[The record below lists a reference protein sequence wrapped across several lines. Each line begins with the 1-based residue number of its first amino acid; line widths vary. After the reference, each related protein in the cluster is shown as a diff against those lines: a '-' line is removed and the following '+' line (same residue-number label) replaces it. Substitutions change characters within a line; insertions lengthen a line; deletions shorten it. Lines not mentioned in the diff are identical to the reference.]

1 MTVYF
6 NMESPLIIGDTVRFK
21 YSRLGFGKVVS
32 ITPRKRGGIPFYHIE
47 TLDGKSLVMAD
58 FEFLEKLNPE
68 DSDLVNTLNSVG
80 LL

>member
-1 MTVYF
+1 
-6 NMESPLIIGDTVRFK
+6 MESPLIIGDTVRFK
-21 YSRLGFGKVVS
+21 GSGLGLGKVVS
-32 ITPRKRGGIPFYHIE
+32 ITPQRKGNPLYHIE